1 MLVILHL
8 NTKKK
13 QDQKTTPNRTLVSS
27 HKLVTK

>member
-1 MLVILHL
+1 MLVVLHL

-13 QDQKTTPNRTLVSS
+13 KYQKTTPNRTLVSS